1 MGEKHEEI
9 LIRFDVYVF
18 AECMSKGGRG
28 KDRRLVAAE
37 HMLEAITEGN
47 KRKMEDIY
55 VEGAVPSPEDIL
67 KLKKEWGIDTLSYED
82 FQLEEASIHVFH
94 ANYEDAKT
102 GKKKALALRVKE
114 DPERGGVLI
123 DFVGVVEG
131 TEASSK

>member
-1 MGEKHEEI
+1 MKKFLFI
-9 LIRFDVYVF
+9 LM
-18 AECMSKGGRG
+18 CMFLLSACQREDEG

-55 VEGAVPSPEDIL
+55 VEGAVPSPSDIL

-94 ANYEDAKT
+94 ANYEDDNT

-114 DPERGGVLI
+114 DLERGGVLI

-131 TEASSK
+131 SEASSK